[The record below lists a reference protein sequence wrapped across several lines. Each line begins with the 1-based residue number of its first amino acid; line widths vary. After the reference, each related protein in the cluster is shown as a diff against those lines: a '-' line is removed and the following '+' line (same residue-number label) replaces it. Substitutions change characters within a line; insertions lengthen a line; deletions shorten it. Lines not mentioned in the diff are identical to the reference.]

1 MKIRMNQTVSLLG
14 TYPQITFHKG
24 RTYTADTAN
33 NQPNHESKQ
42 LVFAQ
47 KRNGQSMLL
56 SGERKEF
63 TVI

>member
-1 MKIRMNQTVSLLG
+1 MRIRMNQTVRLLG
-14 TYPQITFHKG
+14 TYPLISFHKG
-24 RTYTADTAN
+24 TSYEAVPAV
-33 NQPNHESKQ
+33 NQPNHQAKQ

-63 TVI
+63 TVL